1 MQVGLEPETG
11 LEMEPALVPELVP
24 VLVPALELE
33 LVLVLVL
40 VQEPVRHKLQQRGLQ
55 LPAMLLI
62 LILSIFSLSSTSYY

>member
-1 MQVGLEPETG
+1 MPEPELAQVQV
-11 LEMEPALVPELVP
+11 LELELVP
-24 VLVPALELE
+24 VPVLE
-33 LVLVLVL
+33 LVLVLVREPVLEL

>member
-11 LEMEPALVPELVP
+11 LEMEPALVPELVLVP

-33 LVLVLVL
+33 LVLA
-40 VQEPVRHKLQQRGLQ
+40 QEPVRHKLQQRGLQ